1 MNIHF
6 SQVAPTHNQ
15 PIEDAI
21 AIYLNSFPANER
33 HSVELIRQ
41 RVEAGSSQLH
51 IGRMGDDVV
60 CMALLW
66 PFKAIPFIL
75 LDYLAVK
82 NGYRG
87 ANIGSGFMEYLSGV
101 AKSMGKTMV
110 LEVEH
115 PDFGNNREERMGRIN
130 FYLSTGAYLLD
141 DFTYILPA
149 LDSTTPTQ
157 MVLMLYPPQADTH
170 YYTNDIKQLVIMLY
184 EELYNRSSDDP
195 LLNSFIGTIPKIV
208 TISGNIPR

>member
-6 SQVAPTHNQ
+6 SQVAPAHSQ

-21 AIYLNSFPANER
+21 GIYLNSFPANER

-66 PFKAIPFIL
+66 PFKAISFVL

-87 ANIGSGFMEYLSGV
+87 ANIGSQFMDYLSDV
-101 AKSMGKTMV
+101 AKSMDKTMV

-115 PDFGNNREERMGRIN
+115 PDFGSNKEECMGRIN
-130 FYLSTGAYLLD
+130 FYITTGAYLLD

-170 YYTNDIKQLVIMLY
+170 YHTNDIKQLVIMLY
-184 EELYNRSSDDP
+184 QELYNRPSNDP
-195 LLNSFIGTIPKIV
+195 LLNSFL
-208 TISGNIPR
+208 GNIPQTITLCRNITP